1 MAAQTAAFGFS
12 THSGWAAMVVLGSA
26 ASNPIV
32 LARSRVEL
40 IDGHDPESKQPY
52 HTVESLCIEEATGR
66 LRGYLEV
73 AVGMACAAVETQCAV
88 VKQRGYQVKSVGI
101 IESAGRKEIE
111 LSSILKSHALIHAA
125 EGDHFRNALSAA
137 AQGLGLRVC
146 RVQARDLEDHAA
158 SQLRLPPKSMLDT
171 VNNLGRQVGPPWGA
185 DQKKAALLA
194 WTLLATPSR
203 KQSTAAAPVET
214 SR

>member
-1 MAAQTAAFGFS
+1 MAAQSAAFGFS
-12 THSGWAAMVVLGSA
+12 VHSGWAAMVVLGSA
-26 ASNPIV
+26 PSDPSI

-40 IDGHDPESKQPY
+40 IDDHDPESKQPY
-52 HTVESLCIEEATGR
+52 HAVESLCVEEATGR

-73 AVGMACAAVETQCAV
+73 AVGLAHAAIETQYAA

-101 IESAGRKEIE
+101 IESSGRKEIS

-137 AQGLGLRVC
+137 AQGLGLRVS
-146 RVQARDLEDHAA
+146 RIQARDLEDHAV
-158 SQLRLPPKSMLDT
+158 SQLRLPLKSMLDT
-171 VNNLGRQVGPPWGA
+171 VNDLGRQVGPPWGA

-194 WTLLATPSR
+194 WTLLAKS
-203 KQSTAAAPVET
+203 AV
-214 SR
+214 